1 MIIIFILLLISL
13 ITLSVFYKLLKGKY
27 TLLEDAFMG
36 LLKEYG
42 QERER
47 RMNNNVYSQA
57 SDSFPGRFTLFIDA
71 VDEPDMNKAKTLFE
85 EYAKKKGMV
94 LLEDTFFRANFHP
107 EDINNPGTKYII
119 EGQYLNELKP
129 TEFYA

>member
-1 MIIIFILLLISL
+1 
-13 ITLSVFYKLLKGKY
+13 
-27 TLLEDAFMG
+27 MG

-57 SDSFPGRFTLFIDA
+57 SDTFPGRFTLFIDT
-71 VDEPDMNKAKTLFE
+71 VDEPDMNKAKILFE
-85 EYAKKKGMV
+85 EYCKKKGMV
-94 LLEDTFFRANFHP
+94 LLENTFRANFHP
-107 EDINNPGTKYII
+107 EDIDNPGTKYIT

>member
-1 MIIIFILLLISL
+1 MIIISILLLISL

-27 TLLEDAFMG
+27 TLLEDAFKG

-71 VDEPDMNKAKTLFE
+71 VDEPDMNKAKIIFE
-85 EYAKKKGMV
+85 EYCKKKGMV
-94 LLEDTFFRANFHP
+94 LLENTFRANFHP
-107 EDINNPGTKYII
+107 EDINNPGTKYIT